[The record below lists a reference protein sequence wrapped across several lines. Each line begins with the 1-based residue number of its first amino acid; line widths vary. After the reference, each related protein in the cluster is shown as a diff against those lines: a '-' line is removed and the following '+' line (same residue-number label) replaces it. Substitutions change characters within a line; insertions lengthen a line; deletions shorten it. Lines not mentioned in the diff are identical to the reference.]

1 MQMKFFKASKGI
13 YPDESGPEMARLLQL
28 MSTDNLNSPW
38 PLATEIVCTAIVPD
52 DIGFGKTNI
61 YIRKKNIFCLLFFYE

>member
-1 MQMKFFKASKGI
+1 
-13 YPDESGPEMARLLQL
+13 

-52 DIGFGKTNI
+52 DIGAC
-61 YIRKKNIFCLLFFYE
+61 KNIFKKGEKMIFINLIIIFYK

>member
-1 MQMKFFKASKGI
+1 MKFFKASKGI

-52 DIGFGKTNI
+52 DIGFGKNI
-61 YIRKKNIFCLLFFYE
+61 YI